1 MIYNIVRS
9 QMTLINKIT
18 RVILLFFVKIVIKLY
33 FICDEITDIF
43 AVVFI
48 FNKLIL
54 CKTTNKC
61 IVRKYD
67 DSDDKF
73 GETIKY
79 LYEFQ
84 FHSLK

>member
-1 MIYNIVRS
+1 MLDIHYAMIYNIVRS

-54 CKTTNKC
+54 CKTTNKYLLSKQH
-61 IVRKYD
+61 VAE
-67 DSDDKF
+67 DKF
-73 GETIKY
+73 GGMFK
-79 LYEFQ
+79 F
-84 FHSLK
+84 